1 MIIHLISSPRTI
13 STALM
18 YSFARCADMEV
29 MDEPFYGVYLSQ
41 TGLDHP
47 GREEIL
53 RTMGPDE
60 NAILKEIHRKSLD
73 NHLFI
78 KNMASHFKVLYKA
91 NYTGFKNVFLIR
103 NPQRII
109 ASYSKVIHEPT
120 IQDIGIRRQVKLY
133 RWFSKHGTYPP
144 IVIDSNDVLADP
156 ERHLRAL
163 CTVLQLPFEQK
174 MLNWKAGPKD
184 YDGVWAPFWYTNV
197 RETTGFVKQSGSE
210 DPLPP
215 QLMPLYEKCLEDY
228 HFLYEKS
235 ITNTDASKVQSSK

>member
-1 MIIHLISSPRTI
+1 
-13 STALM
+13 M

-47 GREEIL
+47 GKEEIIRSML
-53 RTMGPDE
+53 PDE
-60 NAILKEIHRKSLD
+60 NDVLEKIYRKSSV

-78 KNMASHFKVLYKA
+78 KNMASHFKVLHKA
-91 NYTGFKNVFLIR
+91 NYSGFKNVFLIR

-109 ASYSKVIHEPT
+109 TSYSKVIHEPT

-133 RWFSKHGTYPP
+133 RWFSKHGTDPP

-156 ERHLRAL
+156 ERHLRTL
-163 CTVLQLPFEQK
+163 CTILKLPFEQR
-174 MLNWKAGPKD
+174 MLSWNSGPKD

-197 RETTGFVKQSGSE
+197 RETTGFVKQSASD
-210 DPLPP
+210 DPLSEH
-215 QLMPLYEKCLEDY
+215 LRSLYEKCLQDY

-235 ITNTDASKVQSSK
+235 ITNPDASKVQSSK